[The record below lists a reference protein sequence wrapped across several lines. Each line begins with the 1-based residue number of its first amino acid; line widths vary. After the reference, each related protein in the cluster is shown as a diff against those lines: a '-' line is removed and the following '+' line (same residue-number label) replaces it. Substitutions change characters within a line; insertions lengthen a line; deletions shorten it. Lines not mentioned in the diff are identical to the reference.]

1 ICDSGSPNIFGKRTT
16 ERCLRCCNSD
26 LCNLECNYSPSTT
39 RTKTLAT
46 TTATIPSTTSTATT
60 NKTTTTTTTT
70 TTATTIKTTTT
81 ALKYSFPFDCWEILH
96 NGYNITGVYQI
107 YPWGSSGKSIDV
119 LCNMDV
125 DPKGWTVF
133 QWRHP
138 LSVNFS
144 RDWEEYKNGFG
155 DVHGE
160 FWLGNEILH
169 RLTTPHRTLF
179 HIGVSSVNGSS
190 WYERCD
196 NMKIASELQ
205 KYTIT
210 LGKASGTA

>member
-1 ICDSGSPNIFGKRTT
+1 
-16 ERCLRCCNSD
+16 
-26 LCNLECNYSPSTT
+26 
-39 RTKTLAT
+39 
-46 TTATIPSTTSTATT
+46 
-60 NKTTTTTTTT
+60 
-70 TTATTIKTTTT
+70 
-81 ALKYSFPFDCWEILH
+81 
-96 NGYNITGVYQI
+96 
-107 YPWGSSGKSIDV
+107 
-119 LCNMDV
+119 MDV

-210 LGKASGTA
+210 LGKASGTAGDSITNASSVGTDGTMDGMPFTTYDRDNDLYSGNCAVAYRGGWWFNRCYSICLNCPRDSIGYYPLVQKSEFNSSILMITRI